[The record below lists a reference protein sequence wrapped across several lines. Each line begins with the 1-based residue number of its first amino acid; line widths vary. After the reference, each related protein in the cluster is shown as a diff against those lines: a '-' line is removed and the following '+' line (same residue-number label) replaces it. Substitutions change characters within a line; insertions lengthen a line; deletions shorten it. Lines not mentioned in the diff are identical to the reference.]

1 MTSNH
6 SVQQRSRCTGNQN
19 VLIRMPSAEDGT
31 KVWELVK
38 HTGVLDV
45 NSAYSYIMLC
55 DLFKEACAVAEQSTE
70 IVGFVSSL
78 QLTKRKNSL
87 FIWQIAVT
95 KSQRGQGIG
104 LSLLKELLSRKENSE
119 VRTIEATICPSN
131 ISSRSLFARLANELG
146 STLEQYSGYSSHL
159 FPEGA
164 HEDENWIRIQIRR

>member
-95 KSQRGQGIG
+95 KSQRG
-104 LSLLKELLSRKENSE
+104 
-119 VRTIEATICPSN
+119 
-131 ISSRSLFARLANELG
+131 
-146 STLEQYSGYSSHL
+146 
-159 FPEGA
+159 
-164 HEDENWIRIQIRR
+164 